1 MESGVFTKAIKRVDR
16 WLDLVFFAGWE
27 VSVLVIPTLWMLL
40 AATPPEAVSLS
51 GMTALVVSAAAVGTY
66 RGQYVSTGSWP
77 RPGHLPTLPLRSAY
91 YSLVVGGTSL
101 LGAAVQVHSGWFW
114 AGIVVPA
121 IVVTGALAL
130 LPTVVE
136 RVERTAKFTL

>member
-1 MESGVFTKAIKRVDR
+1 MVRGVFTKTIKRVDR
-16 WLDLVFFAGWE
+16 WLDQVFFAAWE
-27 VSVLVIPTLWMLL
+27 VSVLVIPTLWLLL

-51 GMTALVVSAAAVGTY
+51 GLTALTVSATAVGTY
-66 RGQYVSTGSWP
+66 RGEYVSTGRWP

-114 AGIVVPA
+114 AGVVVPA

-136 RVERTAKFTL
+136 TVERTARLAL